1 MAAPKRTGGHRNA
14 NTKPAETAAPNPTEN
29 AREATAANE
38 SGIEGI
44 WVRSVKA
51 SFRRCGMRFTRE
63 GMGIAL
69 DALEDGQLEILE
81 REPNLIVERV
91 IFSEEQP

>member
-29 AREATAANE
+29 APKAKAADE